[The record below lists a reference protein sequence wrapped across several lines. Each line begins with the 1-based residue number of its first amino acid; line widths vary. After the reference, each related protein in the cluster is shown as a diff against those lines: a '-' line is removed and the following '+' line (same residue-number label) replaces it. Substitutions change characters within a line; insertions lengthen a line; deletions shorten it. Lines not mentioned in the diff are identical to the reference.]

1 MKFPHLFSPVQVG
14 PVTIKNRIYSTG
26 HMTMMPRDG
35 KVTDD
40 LIAYHEA
47 RAKGGAGLI
56 ITEGCRPHASAINM
70 AETINGSND
79 DCIEGLSRLAKVI
92 HGYGCALFSQITHS
106 GRCVLGS
113 SDGSLPVAYSASE
126 SHDDVHHVRP
136 RAMPIAMVKEIIE
149 SYADAAE
156 RAQRAGLDGVEVLAG
171 YGMLPS
177 QFLNPKTNHRT
188 DEYGGSPENRLR
200 FLREMLAG
208 IRARVGAGFAL
219 GIRVTTDERD
229 IDGLTPD
236 LVLDVL
242 RELDRDDVLDFYD
255 VATGTAA
262 GPAGQAHVVPPMILD
277 TSYVPSSG
285 AAVKSMVS
293 KPVFLGGGRI
303 NQPQLAE
310 QILSNGEADMCGMTR
325 AMICDPKMPEKAKA
339 GHTDDIRAC
348 IGCNQACIGHMDAG
362 YVVSCIQYPETG
374 RERIYGERRRIDRV
388 KKVLVAGGGP
398 GGMKTAA
405 VAAER
410 GHEVMLYERAARLG
424 GQALI
429 AQLLPQRAEFGGI
442 VTNLTRELELAGAGV
457 QCNTEVTGELIE
469 QQRPDVVVLATGA
482 TPHRPEIPGEEE
494 GHVVDAWQVLK
505 GEANVGARVVI
516 ADWRRDWLG
525 LGLAEKLAR
534 DGCHVRLAVNGMGAG
549 EALQMYMRHKWVG
562 DIHELGVEVI
572 PYVRLYGMDSDT
584 VYLQHISNGSA
595 VECHDVE
602 TLVLAV
608 GHRQNTELE
617 QSLAGYSGDVRL
629 VGDCLAPR
637 TAEEAVLEGLKVG
650 NAI

>member
-1 MKFPHLFSPVQVG
+1 MNFSHLFSPLVVG
-14 PVTIKNRIYSTG
+14 PATIKSRIYSTG

-47 RAKGGAGLI
+47 RARGGAGLI

-70 AETINGSND
+70 AETINASND
-79 DCIEGLSRLAKVI
+79 DCIEGLRRLAKVI
-92 HGYGCALFSQITHS
+92 HGYGCTLFSQITHS

-126 SHDDVHHVRP
+126 SRDDVHHVRS
-136 RAMPIAMVKEIIE
+136 RAMPIAMVKEVIE
-149 SYADAAE
+149 SYVDAAE
-156 RAQRAGLDGVEVLAG
+156 RVQRAGLDGAEVLAG

-177 QFLNPKTNHRT
+177 QFLNANTNHRT
-188 DEYGGSPENRLR
+188 DEYGGSSENRLR
-200 FLREMLAG
+200 FLREVLAG
-208 IRARVGAGFAL
+208 IRARVGPGFAL
-219 GIRVTTDERD
+219 GIRVTTDEKD
-229 IDGLTPD
+229 FDGLTPE
-236 LVLDVL
+236 LVVEMLRVLDH
-242 RELDRDDVLDFYD
+242 DGVLDFYD

-262 GPAGQAHVVPPMILD
+262 GPAGQSHIVPPMILD
-277 TSYVPSSG
+277 TSYVPSTG
-285 AAVKSMVS
+285 AAVKAAVS

-303 NQPQLAE
+303 NQPQIAE

-325 AMICDPKMPEKAKA
+325 AMICDPKMPEKAEA
-339 GHTDDIRAC
+339 GCVDDIRAC

-374 RERIYGERRRIDRV
+374 RERTYGERRPIDRV

-410 GHEVMLYERAARLG
+410 GHEVTLYERAARLG
-424 GQALI
+424 GQALL

-442 VTNLTRELELAGAGV
+442 VTNLTRELELAGAAI
-457 QCNTEVTGELIE
+457 QCNTEATSALIE
-469 QQRPDVVVLATGA
+469 EQQPDVVVVATGA
-482 TPHRPEIPGEEE
+482 TVYQPDIPGAEE
-494 GHVVDAWQVLK
+494 GHVVDAWQVLR

-516 ADWRRDWLG
+516 ADWRRDWVG
-525 LGLAEKLAR
+525 MGLAEKLAR

-562 DIHELGVEVI
+562 DLQELGVEVI
-572 PYVRLYGMDSDT
+572 PYVRLYGVDSDT
-584 VYLQHISNGSA
+584 VYLQHISNGNA
-595 VECHDVE
+595 VVCNDVE
-602 TLVLAV
+602 TLVLAL

-617 QSLAGYSGDVRL
+617 DSLADYSGDVRF
-629 VGDCLAPR
+629 VGDCLTPR